1 MGENKTTFFKE
12 VAGHNLERFHSECIA
27 WVLNRIK
34 EKDPNNEIF
43 NKFNA
48 GEDFYFLKAV
58 TEVQDHDIVLLYT
71 NGKKFKY
78 VFIENKTKSTLS
90 RKHWVHKDDHKQ
102 VGTKVI
108 QTFNPNSARVFI
120 SNGMLQTAYY
130 QLRWLVNKNNSTYK
144 NNLFKEKSFKYFYLN
159 PESRQNLKTLKSVDK
174 NISEE
179 SYIEKISEEF
189 EIYWSSL
196 GKNNKE
202 RSSVF
207 ADRFTDPEWV
217 ILSQMDCDTFEELY
231 ESEENLNQTLSNLG
245 VELKNDNKIND
256 WEYLTYNSLFPSS
269 KDKLFNNPVDG
280 KFDNEVCIEY
290 INYVTDEEFEKPKK
304 EKLKNLLKLKRN
316 FFNKTNITPTIEVGS
331 ANSSEP
337 SIDIT
342 YKWNKNLKKPH
353 FKIKD
358 SFKINY
364 DRIFKQNDNKSASI
378 FECVRG
384 KLDLKFSLYN
394 EGKIITCALYK
405 QDTLRF
411 GFKSNNY
418 HNATYNDSFTKEKYI
433 EFVKTE
439 ILGCDK
445 DAELFDKLESFI
457 GLNKSKYKIIRSNK
471 PTTLSSY
478 SFTISK
484 IDDGSIPSEEEHL
497 EIAEAIKN
505 TLPKNK

>member
-78 VFIENKTKSTLS
+78 IFIENKTKSTLS

-231 ESEENLNQTLSNLG
+231 DSEESLNKTLSNLG
-245 VELKNDNKIND
+245 IELKNDNKIND
-256 WEYLTYNSLFPSS
+256 WDYLTYNALFDDFELPPTTEKEDFDTEICDEYIDYVKKFESE
-269 KDKLFNNPVDG
+269 KDKKVESLIDF
-280 KFDNEVCIEY
+280 KNE
-290 INYVTDEEFEKPKK
+290 INKVT
-304 EKLKNLLKLKRN
+304 R
-316 FFNKTNITPTIEVGS
+316 IIPTIEVGS

-342 YKWNKNLKKPH
+342 YDWKKT
-353 FKIKD
+353 IKD
-358 SFKINY
+358 SKFKIRPQFGHNY
-364 DRIFKQNDNKSASI
+364 ARIFEQVKKPSASI
-378 FECVRG
+378 FACVRQ
-384 KLDLKFSLYN
+384 KLEPKFLLYN
-394 EGKIITCALYK
+394 EGNIITCALYK
-405 QDTLRF
+405 QGTLRF
-411 GFKSNNY
+411 GFKCNNY
-418 HNATYNDSFTKEKYI
+418 HNATYGNSFTKEKYI

-439 ILGCDK
+439 ILGCQK
-445 DAELFDKLESFI
+445 DADNDELFDKLESFI
-457 GLNKSKYKIIRSNK
+457 GLNKSKYKIKTSTMPK
-471 PTTLSSY
+471 TLSSY

-484 IDDGSIPSEEEHL
+484 IDDGSIPSEDEHL
-497 EIAEAIKN
+497 EIAAAIKN

>member
-78 VFIENKTKSTLS
+78 IFIENKTKSTLS

-144 NNLFKEKSFKYFYLN
+144 NNLFTEESFKEFF
-159 PESRQNLKTLKSVDK
+159 EGD
-174 NISEE
+174 
-179 SYIEKISEEF
+179 IEF
-189 EIYWSSL
+189 ADYWSSL
-196 GKNNKE
+196 GKSKKE

-207 ADRFTDPEWV
+207 ANRFTDPEWV
-217 ILSQMDCDTFEELY
+217 ILSQMEKVTFKDLY
-231 ESEENLNQTLSNLG
+231 DSEESLNKTLSNLG
-245 VELKNDNKIND
+245 IELKNDNKIND
-256 WEYLTYNSLFPSS
+256 WDYLTYNALFDDFELPPTTEKEDFDTEICDEYIDYVKKFESE
-269 KDKLFNNPVDG
+269 KDKKVESLIDFKNG
-280 KFDNEVCIEY
+280 
-290 INYVTDEEFEKPKK
+290 INKVT
-304 EKLKNLLKLKRN
+304 R
-316 FFNKTNITPTIEVGS
+316 IIPTIEVGS

-342 YKWNKNLKKPH
+342 YDWKKT
-353 FKIKD
+353 IKD
-358 SFKINY
+358 SKFKIRPQFGHNY
-364 DRIFKQNDNKSASI
+364 ARIFEQVKKPSASI
-378 FECVRG
+378 FACVRQ
-384 KLDLKFSLYN
+384 KLEPKFLLYN
-394 EGKIITCALYK
+394 EGNIITCALYK
-405 QDTLRF
+405 QGTLRF
-411 GFKSNNY
+411 GFKCNNY
-418 HNATYNDSFTKEKYI
+418 HNATYGNSFTKEKYI

-439 ILGCDK
+439 ILGCQK
-445 DAELFDKLESFI
+445 DADNDELFDKLESFI
-457 GLNKSKYKIIRSNK
+457 GLNKSKYKIKTSTMPK
-471 PTTLSSY
+471 TLSSY

-484 IDDGSIPSEEEHL
+484 IDDGSIPSDKEHI

>member
-1 MGENKTTFFKE
+1 MEEIKETVPTTFFKE

-27 WVLNRIK
+27 WVLNKIK
-34 EKDPNNEIF
+34 AQDPNNEIF
-43 NKFNA
+43 KKFNA

-78 VFIENKTKSTLS
+78 IFIENKTKSTLS

-108 QTFNPNSARVFI
+108 EPFNHDSARVFI

-144 NNLFKEKSFKYFYLN
+144 NNLFKEKSFKYFFLS
-159 PESRQNLKTLKSVDK
+159 PESRQNLKEFTRDPSYK
-174 NISEE
+174 EE
-179 SYIEKISEEF
+179 LYIEKLSEEF

-207 ADRFTDPEWV
+207 SDRFTDPEWV
-217 ILSQMDCDTFEELY
+217 ILSQMKKPVFKKLY
-231 ESEENLNQTLSNLG
+231 DKEENLNKTLSNLG
-245 VELKNDNKIND
+245 IELKNDNKIND
-256 WEYLTYNSLFPSS
+256 WEYLTYNALFDDFKPIE
-269 KDKLFNNPVDG
+269 DEN
-280 KFDNEVCIEY
+280 FDNEVCIEY
-290 INYVTDEEFEKPKK
+290 IKYVTDEEFEKLKK
-304 EKLKNLLKLKRN
+304 EKLKTLLELKKDII
-316 FFNKTNITPTIEVGS
+316 NKTNITPTIEVGS

-342 YKWNKNLKKPH
+342 YDWKKTIKDYK
-353 FKIKD
+353 FDIKD
-358 SFKINY
+358 SFQENY
-364 DRIFKQNDNKSASI
+364 NRIFKQNDNTSASI
-378 FECVRG
+378 FACVRG
-384 KLDLKFSLYN
+384 KLDLKFSLY
-394 EGKIITCALYK
+394 EKGKIITCALYK

-418 HNATYNDSFTKEKYI
+418 HNATYKDSFTKEKYI

-457 GLNKSKYKIIRSNK
+457 GLNKEKYIIKRST
-471 PTTLSSY
+471 PPRTLSSY
-478 SFTISK
+478 SFTIEK
-484 IDDGSIPSEEEHL
+484 KDDSSITDIEHVN
-497 EIAEAIKN
+497 IAVAIKN

>member
-78 VFIENKTKSTLS
+78 IFIENKTKSTLS

-108 QTFNPNSARVFI
+108 QTFNPDSARVFI

-144 NNLFKEKSFKYFYLN
+144 NNLFTEESFKEFF
-159 PESRQNLKTLKSVDK
+159 EGD
-174 NISEE
+174 
-179 SYIEKISEEF
+179 IEF
-189 EIYWSSL
+189 ADYWSSL
-196 GKNNKE
+196 GKSKKE

-207 ADRFTDPEWV
+207 ANRFTDPEWV
-217 ILSQMDCDTFEELY
+217 ILSQMEKVTFKDLY
-231 ESEENLNQTLSNLG
+231 DSEESLNKTLSNLG
-245 VELKNDNKIND
+245 IELKNDNKIND
-256 WEYLTYNSLFPSS
+256 WDYLTYNALFDDFKPIE
-269 KDKLFNNPVDG
+269 DEN
-280 KFDNEVCIEY
+280 FDTKICKEY
-290 INYVTDEEFEKPKK
+290 IDYIKTLASKRDKK
-304 EKLKNLLKLKRN
+304 ELDELKELIDLKKALLKKN
-316 FFNKTNITPTIEVGS
+316 VISTIGVGS
-331 ANSSEP
+331 ANSGKA

-342 YKWNKNLKKPH
+342 YKWNKNPKKQH
-353 FKIKD
+353 FKIKE
-358 SFKINY
+358 SFKKNY
-364 DRIFKQNDNKSASI
+364 DRIFKQNDNTSASI

-405 QDTLRF
+405 QGTLRF
-411 GFKSNNY
+411 CFKSNNY
-418 HNATYNDSFTKEKYI
+418 QNTIYHGGFKKDNYI

-439 ILGCDK
+439 ILGCQK
-445 DAELFDKLESFI
+445 DSGKDELFEKLESFI
-457 GLNKSKYKIIRSNK
+457 GLNKDEYKIIRSK
-471 PTTLSSY
+471 EPTTLSSY
-478 SFTISK
+478 SFSISK
-484 IDDGSIPSEEEHL
+484 NDNSTLSNEEHFGL
-497 EIAEAIKN
+497 AVSIN
-505 TLPKNK
+505 STLQKK